1 MMNKGIFRLAAASAA
16 VLLLA
21 SCSNTEKLL
30 DSSKE
35 ERTVVMTAG
44 EFDVP
49 MEIYRYVALNYKSQ
63 YEKGKSTDIWLGEEG
78 QALMDE
84 MNTNIRETI
93 VNMYTTPSLA
103 AEYGIDIDS
112 KFVRETL
119 DTSMELI
126 YEGYDNDYA
135 AYAEYLRDYNMTD
148 SVYRFFVRN
157 DILAEELVLKMLEKG
172 EIPSSDEELR
182 AIIESDE
189 FIRVKQILVPSD
201 NGKTDEENY
210 KTASEIYAKV
220 LAGEDFD
227 ELIQKHGGDLFMF
240 NNPDGYYMCRGSY
253 HESFE
258 NAAFALEV
266 GEFSEIVETDAGYSI
281 IKRYEKESSYTD
293 KNFAS
298 LADTYV
304 ESRYNIALEAHSATV
319 EVTDTDKLAD
329 YPIYNLS
336 MNSED

>member
-1 MMNKGIFRLAAASAA
+1 MNKNIFRLAAASAA
-16 VLLLA
+16 VVMLT
-21 SCSNTEKLL
+21 SCSNPEKLL
-30 DSSKE
+30 ESTKDE
-35 ERTVVMTAG
+35 QTVVMTAG
-44 EFDVP
+44 GFDVP

-63 YEKGKSTDIWLGEEG
+63 YEKGQSSDIWLGEDG
-78 QALMDE
+78 QALIDK
-84 MNTNIRETI
+84 MNENIRETI

-112 KFVRETL
+112 DFVRETL

-126 YEGYDNDYA
+126 YEGYENDYKV
-135 AYAEYLRDYNMTD
+135 YTEYLRDYNMTD
-148 SVYRFFVRN
+148 GVYRFFVRN

-182 AIIESDE
+182 AVIAGDE
-189 FIRVKQILVPSD
+189 FIRVKQILIPSD
-201 NGKTDEENY
+201 NGKTAEENY
-210 KTASEIYAKV
+210 KTACEVYAKV

-227 ELIQKHGGDLFMF
+227 ELIKNCGGDLFMF

-258 NAAFALEV
+258 EAAFALEV

-293 KNFAS
+293 KHFAE

-304 ESRYNIALEAHSATV
+304 ESRYNIALEKHSASI
-319 EVTDTDKLAD
+319 EVIDTDKLAD
-329 YPIYNLS
+329 YPIFNLS